1 MRVLAVVSLAVL
13 QACASLSGGA
23 ERAPIP
29 QASAV
34 DLDAFMGAW
43 YVIAHIPPPGEG
55 KAYNGVEHYR
65 LAEDGRILTTYRFRK
80 GGFDGPLKTY
90 TPNAK
95 VVPNTGNAEWGM
107 QFIWPFRA
115 EYIIAALDTVQGI
128 TIIGRNKRD
137 YVWLMA
143 REPELED
150 QQYQAW
156 VQRIADMGYDLS
168 ALREHPQQWP
178 EARPRP
184 PREE

>member
-1 MRVLAVVSLAVL
+1 MRALAFMTITLL

-23 ERAPIP
+23 GREPIA
-29 QASAV
+29 QASSV

-55 KAYNGVEHYR
+55 EAYNGVEHYR
-65 LAEDGRILTTYRFRK
+65 LGDDGRILTTYRFRK

-115 EYIIAALDTVQGI
+115 EYIISALDVEQGI

-143 REPELED
+143 RQPELSA
-150 QQYQAW
+150 QQYQDW
-156 VQRIADMGYDLS
+156 VQRIADMGYNLDDL
-168 ALREHPQQWP
+168 RKHPQQWP

-184 PREE
+184 PR